1 MNRAT
6 TRTLAAFFVVC
17 LGVSALGASAIGA
30 SAVALPGDALAGDPL
45 DADALPA
52 DALPTDSRSAADSA
66 NVTYIEEDIAED
78 TTWTAEGGPYRIAA
92 DVTVEE
98 GATLVVEPGT
108 AVQPASDISIRVE
121 GNLTAQGTPYA
132 PITVAPAP
140 QAPDR
145 VRWASI
151 RYEGSAQSHLSLSH
165 VVLER
170 ATNGITVDSTVGR
183 IDVTDATV
191 RQVTRNGVRV
201 VNDTGTPRIRIAD
214 STFADIGRRGVAVTP
229 GTGAVGGFSVTSN
242 STEPSNRTEHQL
254 GVMPGTDATIDAF
267 RVSYH
272 GHGEVHRVENA
283 SLRRFGLDLNNN
295 GTVDRSLLGRISTV
309 TNPGSNAYEIRL
321 ERPVTVPADVTLR
334 VAYNDTENPRTYG
347 TYPVTVDFRRNGVS
361 QTAPTALPFEI
372 YSSRADFDRNRAPRN
387 RPPSRATR
395 ITVTGSTFE
404 SMGEQAVFVGG
415 DVTRKVRVE
424 GNTVSETRGS
434 GIAVRGRQVED
445 VTVARNRVSRVGDDA
460 DGIRIATRR
469 VSGLD
474 LDGNRI
480 SGADAG
486 IGLYARN
493 ENAEAIRIARNDVTA
508 STTGVRVRHRVG
520 YYAPRLSM
528 TLADNAISDNDRRG
542 VSVVTE
548 ATRLTGTVSGNEITG
563 NGGAGLFIE
572 GELVGR
578 ATLRNNSV
586 EENADGIRLLAERF
600 VTSDVADNT
609 IADNR
614 GHGFSARTSL
624 LVHNVSIADNRVLDN
639 AGVGVNVNN
648 RLTHA
653 GRVTVARNV
662 VAANAYGI
670 RLAGAFGGRILD
682 NRVVFNT
689 YGLGA
694 PKAVRGYRPGTGI
707 VVEEGEAGAI
717 FRTGDVSEDLRELV
731 DDPQAEARLEGRNP
745 DDYTVVLRPNRTGY
759 VWHGN
764 HAALTV
770 RSLSE
775 DIPTGVVLRKGD
787 EGRRGVVVSEN
798 DVYGHDRGMTVNVS
812 TLVDA
817 NTTTR
822 LFVNASRTVV
832 AERNYWGADDGPTHA
847 SIHPEGEGDR
857 IVTPAG
863 WVDFVPSESSPF
875 GRRYHRPEASVSVA
889 GGAARVGDSVVVS
902 ARGSSDR
909 DSDGRVATHRF
920 VVEGPANASVPS
932 PIVSANPNATF
943 EVGQTGR
950 YDVSLVVADEMGVE
964 SAESASATIRV
975 REEGATTTTASET
988 DAETPEANATTTTE
1002 SSTGG
1007 GTGESDE
1014 GGLLPSLSVFT
1025 TLGGLL
1031 GLVLYLTALALGGY
1045 GVVQSLR
1052 RAGVPVSGKVINGL
1066 AVAGVLVWI
1075 LFGLLGTGGLLAVGL
1090 GGGVLW
1096 AVLVAV
1102 LWVVLG

>member
-17 LGVSALGASAIGA
+17 LGVSALGASAVGA
-30 SAVALPGDALAGDPL
+30 SAGALPEDALSADSL
-45 DADALPA
+45 HADALS
-52 DALPTDSRSAADSA
+52 TDSRSAAAA
-66 NVTYIEEDIAED
+66 NVTYVEEDIAED

-92 DVTVEE
+92 DVTIEE

-108 AVQPASDISIRVE
+108 AIQPASDISIIVE

-140 QAPDR
+140 QAPER

-151 RYEGSAQSHLSLSH
+151 RYEGSARSLLSLSH
-165 VVLER
+165 VTLER

-191 RQVTRNGVRV
+191 RQMTQNGVRV
-201 VNDTGTPRIRIAD
+201 VNDTGTPRIRVAD
-214 STFADIGRRGVAVTP
+214 STFADIGRRGVAATP

-242 STEPSNRTEHQL
+242 STEPGNRTEHQL

-272 GHGEVHRVENA
+272 GHGEVHRVRNAA

-295 GTVDRSLLGRISTV
+295 GTVDQSLLGRISTV

-361 QTAPTALPFEI
+361 QTAPTTLPFDLH
-372 YSSRADFDRNRAPRN
+372 SDGNGPDRNPA
-387 RPPSRATR
+387 PSRATR

-404 SMGEQAVFVGG
+404 SVGEQAVFVGG

-424 GNTVSETRGS
+424 GNTVSGTRGS
-434 GIAVRGRQVED
+434 GIAVRGRHVED
-445 VTVARNRVSRVGDDA
+445 VTAARNRVSRVGDDA
-460 DGIRIATRR
+460 DGIRIAARR
-469 VSGLD
+469 VSGLE
-474 LDGNRI
+474 LGGNRI

-493 ENAEAIRIARNDVTA
+493 ENAETIRITGNNVTA
-508 STTGVRVRHRVG
+508 STTGVRVRHPVG

-528 TLADNAISDNDRRG
+528 TLADNAISNNDRRG

-548 ATRLTGTVSGNEITG
+548 ATRLTGTVSGNNITG

-586 EENADGIRLLAERF
+586 EANADGIRILAERF
-600 VTSDVADNT
+600 VTSDIADNT

-694 PKAVRGYRPGTGI
+694 PERVRGYRPGTGI
-707 VVEEGEAGAI
+707 VVEEGNAGAI
-717 FRTGDVSEDLRELV
+717 FRTGDVSEDLLELI
-731 DDPQAEARLEGRNP
+731 DDPQAEARLEGRDP

-764 HAALTV
+764 HAALAV

-822 LFVNASRTVV
+822 LFVNATRTVV
-832 AERNYWGADDGPTHA
+832 AERNYWGAEGGPTHA
-847 SIHPEGEGDR
+847 SIHPEGDGDR

-863 WVDFVPSESSPF
+863 WVDFVPAESSPF

-889 GGAARVGDSVVVS
+889 GGTARVGDSVVVS
-902 ARGSSDR
+902 GQRSSDP

-932 PIVSANPNATF
+932 PIESSDPNATF

-975 REEGATTTTASET
+975 REQGATTTTASES
-988 DAETPEANATTTTE
+988 ETPAANATTTQSATSA
-1002 SSTGG
+1002 SSD
-1007 GTGESDE
+1007 DE

-1066 AVAGVLVWI
+1066 AVAGVLVW
-1075 LFGLLGTGGLLAVGL
+1075 LVFGLLGTGGLLAVGL

-1096 AVLVAV
+1096 AALVAL